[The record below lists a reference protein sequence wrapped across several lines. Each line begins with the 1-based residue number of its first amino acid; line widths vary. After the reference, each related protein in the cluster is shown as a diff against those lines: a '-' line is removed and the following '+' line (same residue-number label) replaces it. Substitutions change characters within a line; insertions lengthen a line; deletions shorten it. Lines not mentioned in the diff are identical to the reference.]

1 MEDKMS
7 IKLPSPEYTEYMF
20 ELAKHLIVN
29 YNKIDLEDYTKK
41 EMINVLNNHYNYLM
55 QRYIQKTKEFYDIK
69 TTTDIEFICAMIK
82 DVRQVIL
89 TSNSVAEK
97 EKGFK
102 LLNELYQKL
111 DDYEKKYG
119 YISVVADAQKKLRF
133 NKEELISKLF
143 YNYQEFKEEE
153 KQAQKKQIE
162 KINKS

>member
-1 MEDKMS
+1 MS

-55 QRYIQKTKEFYDIK
+55 QRYIQKTKEFYDK